1 MVTTTTL
8 TTTLTTAK
16 TTAKTTQRNRTVS
29 GARRATVRPR
39 AESNDGEFSFDPSKL
54 PTFGGGGEGG
64 APPAGGR
71 PGGGLIVPG
80 MDGFDDSMVMTNP
93 LSGGGGG
100 PTKPGAKAAIPKVG
114 GELQGAFE
122 PYKPPETYETAKAE
136 EDEPERM
143 LMMMR
148 QRAGLWHVLAKY
160 VRPLNAKGYQPND
173 IFDATGIEPK
183 EQALWVTWLQCYASL
198 KENDKFDS
206 VKLEYFDNEF
216 VGAPNLSQIMYLPA
230 AVRSEAAEFV
240 VDNEFEVTQTR
251 ELVKAYEIK
260 KANKS
265 TVSARDFNDTPGDVL
280 AYKLY
285 RDILELQRYQGEE
298 EAQKI
303 CDRGVQY
310 AVTETAKSR
319 LSSAVEMFMSQVNA
333 GTSLNNASESANEE
347 NAANAE
353 LQTVRLEEEELG
365 FRPVPVI
372 GNYNKLTSAKV
383 RTAGVFVKDGHLFGV
398 FTPQGNTDWVAL
410 PTWELLLDSGEPFAM
425 FCDDTSKLPVEG
437 IKDKSEP
444 GLLVADRKANSP
456 SFGKYYL
463 VSTKSSLVMAGSGS
477 NAETV
482 SIMDGKD
489 ILAAERAGKPVT
501 TLARVLLCVRAP
513 SRGVGDRMTTEFVS

>member
-1 MVTTTTL
+1 MLLTTTKTL
-8 TTTLTTAK
+8 TTTFTLTT
-16 TTAKTTQRNRTVS
+16 RGNRAFG
-29 GARRATVRPR
+29 GARRATVRPPR

-54 PTFGGGGEGG
+54 PTFGGGGGGGG
-64 APPAGGR
+64 APTTGR

-80 MDGFDDSMVMTNP
+80 MDGFDESMVMTNP
-93 LSGGGGG
+93 LSGGGGA

-122 PYKPPETYETAKAE
+122 PYKPPEAYETAKAD
-136 EDEPERM
+136 EDDPERM

-148 QRAGLWHVLAKY
+148 QRVGLWHALAKF
-160 VRPLNAKGYQPND
+160 VRPLNSKGYQPND
-173 IFDATGIEPK
+173 IFEATGIEPK

-198 KENDKFDS
+198 KESDKFDS
-206 VKLEYFDNEF
+206 SKLEYFDNEF
-216 VGAPNLSQIMYLPA
+216 VGAPNLSQIQYLPA

-298 EAQKI
+298 EARKI
-303 CDRGVQY
+303 RDRGIQY

-333 GTSLNNASESANEE
+333 GTSMVKASERANEE
-347 NAANAE
+347 SEVKAE
-353 LQTVRLEEEELG
+353 LQTVRLEAEELG
-365 FRPVPVI
+365 FRPVPVV
-372 GNYNKLTSAKV
+372 GNYNRLTSAKV
-383 RTAGVFVKDGHLFGV
+383 RTAGVIVKDGNLFGV
-398 FTPQGNTDWVAL
+398 FTPPGNTDWVAL
-410 PTWELLLDSGEPFAM
+410 PTWDLLLDAGEPFAM

-482 SIMDGKD
+482 SIMDGRD

-513 SRGVGDRMTTEFVS
+513 SRGVGDGMTTGFVS